1 MSPAWRPAGKEAEM
15 STPLIN
21 HLHIPTG
28 MPNLAPSSMEA
39 CFECLVAVDATS
51 HAHQLPY
58 SAE

>member
-1 MSPAWRPAGKEAEM
+1 M